1 MQSLSTWI
9 LLENLLKSIFFA
21 KTVFT
26 LTVFEML
33 LFESRS
39 ILWPAQQVT
48 GKERVKFPVTKNKK
62 NAWLL
67 LELLEKWL
75 HYKLRRFEW
84 FLFFIFYLILCN
96 SFGTGKIEKLDFL
109 DSSNSTNFKHQLL
122 ENQKYKNY

>member
-48 GKERVKFPVTKNKK
+48 GKERVKFPVKK
-62 NAWLL
+62 KQKKCLAFVGIAWKMIAL
-67 LELLEKWL
+67 
-75 HYKLRRFEW
+75 
-84 FLFFIFYLILCN
+84 
-96 SFGTGKIEKLDFL
+96 
-109 DSSNSTNFKHQLL
+109 QA
-122 ENQKYKNY
+122 